1 MGWID
6 GVLRKLRAFLLAAWR
21 GAVAVV
27 AWTWRAFAGL
37 ARYTLYVAVAA
48 ALVMI
53 LINVFH
59 QTSRDVAYRALDPA
73 SPLCVSGEGWREL
86 ATYGNDESLV
96 VERAGADWDKRLR
109 CALQRHVV
117 PAKDGGAALAYDLA
131 FLEFQE
137 NGDPYLLCD
146 QAQLAQGLC
155 DGGLAGAAQPPR
167 GQLEALLARLKESD
181 KNFVVAFA
189 HGWRHNAQIGDGNVA
204 NLRVYAAHAARFVAD
219 RCAAGDARYCGMRV
233 TAAFIG
239 WRGARTDETK
249 FRARFSPL
257 VHVLCGDGPCWA
269 ASMLGGLS
277 SYGAM
282 LSLFDRKP
290 VSEAI
295 APAVYSALQAIER
308 AIGLQRALRPEDLA
322 PCEHYDLLRDRTPAD
337 PDWCVATTEAGRARQ
352 ARMIVFGHSL
362 GGNLLATAV
371 KDQMLKR
378 VEAHRPGRLVVANG
392 ARTVERADFVPAPVG
407 NLVVL
412 INPAAE
418 AAKWTEMQRAVWR
431 RIAMS
436 LSDKARAEEQSLG
449 HLFFRAEQRPALV
462 SVTAARDWPPGGVR
476 AVDCAPAAA
485 QVERAVEQGASRAS
499 AAADVRDHQQLLAE
513 EKARR
518 SRYIDYDSATYDLF
532 PMFRWDFRPVANSL
546 ERYARRLGGAPD
558 PCDEALPAWVVPR
571 VLYEISMWLPLFPFM
586 NTDVEQTRTIG
597 HLDPPRGPL
606 GAARDY
612 YFSGR
617 PFGTTHEARGWRFS
631 GPQRK
636 QTGEEG
642 PPRETSVDYADI
654 GGPQAACPRATD
666 WLAEA
671 RRRKT
676 EGQGSATFWDA
687 IMLDTD
693 KRPALRFQHGF
704 DLAGLAA
711 ITRANDPFWNVR
723 TLDNALAQH
732 DGYMLSSFICA
743 MQQLVLDDIAPVP
756 ARGGPSP

>member
-6 GVLRKLRAFLLAAWR
+6 GVFRKLRAIVGVAWR
-21 GAVAVV
+21 GAVAVA
-27 AWTWRAFAGL
+27 AWTWRAFARL
-37 ARYTLYVAVAA
+37 MRTALYLGAAA
-48 ALVMI
+48 ALLMVV
-53 LINVFH
+53 INLFH

-73 SPLCVSGEGWREL
+73 APLCAAGAGWREL
-86 ATYGNDESLV
+86 ADHGNDEALL
-96 VERAGADWDKRLR
+96 VERAGADWSRKLR
-109 CALQRHVV
+109 CAAQRHVV
-117 PAKDGGAALAYDLA
+117 PAKDGGPALAYDLA

-137 NGDPYLLCD
+137 NGDPYLLC
-146 QAQLAQGLC
+146 AQSQLEAGVC

-167 GQLEALLARLKESD
+167 GQLEALIARLKESD

-204 NLRVYAAHAARFVAD
+204 NVRVYAAHAARFVAD
-219 RCAAGDARYCGMRV
+219 RCAAGDARFCDMRV
-233 TAAFIG
+233 TAVFIG
-239 WRGARTDETK
+239 WRGARLDETK
-249 FRARFSPL
+249 FRARFAP
-257 VHVLCGDGPCWA
+257 VVRVLCGGGDCWA
-269 ASMLGGLS
+269 ASLLGGLA
-277 SYGAM
+277 SYGATF
-282 LSLFDRKP
+282 SLFDRKP

-295 APAVYSALQAIER
+295 APAVYAALQAVER
-308 AIGLQRALRPEDLA
+308 TIGLQRALRPQDLA
-322 PCEHYDLLRDRTPAD
+322 PCEHAELLRDRTPAD
-337 PDWCVATTEAGRARQ
+337 PDWCVATTDAGRAHQ

-371 KDQMLKR
+371 QDQMLKR
-378 VEAHRPGRLVVANG
+378 VEAHRPGRIVTEAG
-392 ARTVERADFVPAPVG
+392 AQRVERADFVPAPVG

-412 INPAAE
+412 VNPAAE
-418 AAKWTEMQRAVWR
+418 AAKWTQMQRAVWR
-431 RIAMS
+431 RTAMS
-436 LSDKARAEEQSLG
+436 LADKARADQHALG

-476 AVDCAPAAA
+476 AIDCAPPAV
-485 QVERAVEQGASRAS
+485 QVAKSLDEGQSRAS
-499 AAADVRDHQQLLAE
+499 AEANAREQQQMMAE

-532 PMFRWDFRPVANSL
+532 PLFRWDFRPIANSL

-558 PCDEALPAWVVPR
+558 PCEEARPAWLVPR
-571 VLYEISMWLPLFPFM
+571 LLYELSMWLPLFPFM

-636 QTGEEG
+636 QTREDG
-642 PPRETSVDYADI
+642 PARETSVDYADI
-654 GGPQAACPRATD
+654 GGPEAACPRATD
-666 WLAEA
+666 WLMEA
-671 RRRKT
+671 RRLRMA
-676 EGQGSATFWDA
+676 GQGSATFWDA
-687 IMLDTD
+687 ILLPPER
-693 KRPALRFQHGF
+693 RPALRFQHGF

-732 DGYMLSSFICA
+732 NGYMLSSFICA
-743 MQQLVLDDIAPVP
+743 MQQLVLDDVAAV
-756 ARGGPSP
+756 PSPAP